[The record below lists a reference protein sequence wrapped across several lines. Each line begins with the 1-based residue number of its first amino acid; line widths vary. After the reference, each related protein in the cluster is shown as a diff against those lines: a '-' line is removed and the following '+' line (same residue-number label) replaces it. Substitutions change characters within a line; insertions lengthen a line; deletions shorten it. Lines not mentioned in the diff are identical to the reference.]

1 MTKLDPEGMSSENI
15 LFNLN
20 QNIKYMM
27 SISLYI
33 EVTKMFITSPIR
45 LSRRIPG

>member
-15 LFNLN
+15 LFNFN

-27 SISLYI
+27 SLSPY
-33 EVTKMFITSPIR
+33 EVYTKMLTTIVQFA
-45 LSRRIPG
+45 